1 MPMPTDRLYYDNAYL
16 TAFDAVVLA
25 CRDGWAALDRS
36 AFYPTSGGQP
46 FDTGT
51 LTVLGRDYAVTDV
64 QVQDNVVW
72 HRIDASLPEG
82 TPVHGRIDWP
92 RRFDHMQQHAG
103 DHMLAGAAWQL
114 FGATTIGLH
123 VGNDVSSIDL
133 SFPDGRTRLAD
144 EEIDRWEMLVNER
157 VQQDDPIRCWFPEP
171 DELADLPLRKP
182 PTVREHVRIV
192 AMGDYEMV
200 ACGGTHPRTTGQI
213 GPVKIL
219 SCAPSR
225 GNMRLTFVSGMRATK
240 YMARACRCAHSV
252 AAALSSDLDSAL
264 PALEREREASQ
275 SERRALQTQLTE
287 AALQML
293 QSAAQSLPSG
303 TLYTGY
309 FPFLSPIQL
318 QSAAAQLLRQDENA
332 LALLSCPGKSGRTLI
347 FCRGSALPYDMAA
360 LLSLSG
366 ARGGGKPDFAQ
377 GSAPDD
383 TPLKNA
389 IAQIIN
395 KEE

>member
-1 MPMPTDRLYYDNAYL
+1 MPTSTDRLYYDDAYL
-16 TAFDAVVLA
+16 TAFDAVILA
-25 CRDGWAALDRS
+25 CRAGWAALDRS

-46 FDTGT
+46 FDTGI
-51 LTVLGRDYAVTDV
+51 LTVQGQNYDVTDV

-72 HRIDASLPEG
+72 HKIDASLPEG
-82 TPVHGRIDWP
+82 TAVHGCIDWP
-92 RRFDHMQQHAG
+92 QRFDHMQQHAG

-123 VGNDVSSIDL
+123 VGSDVSSIDL
-133 SFPDGRTRLAD
+133 SFPDGRTRLDD
-144 EEIDRWEMLVNER
+144 EEIDRWEMLVNTW

-171 DELADLPLRKP
+171 EELAALPLRKP
-182 PTVREHVRIV
+182 PTVKEHVRIV

-240 YMARACRCAHSV
+240 YMARACRCAHGV
-252 AAALSSDLDSAL
+252 AAALSSDLDGAL
-264 PALEREREASQ
+264 PALERGWETAQ
-275 SERRALQTQLTE
+275 SERRVLQAQLTE
-287 AALQML
+287 AALQIL
-293 QSAAQSLPSG
+293 QSSAQLIPCG
-303 TLYTGY
+303 TLYTG
-309 FPFLSPIQL
+309 FFSFLSPAQL
-318 QSAAAQLLRQDENA
+318 QSAAVQLLRQDDDA
-332 LALLSCPGKSGRTLI
+332 LALLSCPGKSGRALI
-347 FCRGSALPYDMAA
+347 FCRGSALSYDMAT
-360 LLSLSG
+360 LLWASG

-395 KEE
+395 EKE